1 MIIRHAG
8 GLFKCER
15 ESKGMTQEEFSEG
28 VCSRAFISQ
37 VENGKRDV
45 SSVMFDKLC
54 KKIGIQAKQR
64 PIFKSLSEYSIA
76 EELSQVRLYLS
87 VGNYNE
93 AYNRLLLCNT
103 INEEKDELKVEF
115 LMLSFGVIAG
125 ITGNALLGV
134 KYVELSYEILE
145 LNTSRN
151 FIFYNTL
158 EYEVLAYHT
167 LFLYNG
173 DKIEKLDEIAT
184 GVDLSPLTDR
194 EKNYLKMT
202 IYASIS
208 LSYRNIGDQEN
219 ARRYGVFSH
228 EYAIKSGC
236 YYYMLDIYGTA
247 YPGDDF
253 NWSIRDLYNVFGKYS
268 DFNKADIS
276 KLEKLALSVRRES
289 ASRKQNESVYFSD
302 IIKSL
307 VIRKKHLTKEMLY
320 RGVCT
325 KEEFLDY
332 IYERKN
338 MPALL
343 CQLFLE
349 RAGTSSDVFVFW
361 GSKKEEVFN
370 ILRTLDFKKNV
381 FPSNQINSILFEL
394 EDGPDTKLYEQ
405 ILMMYQADFERDY
418 EKRLRSLWKAF
429 YLTINESTSEDFENY
444 ALSWMELM
452 ILNDIAYVLIRLNRA
467 SEAASIMER
476 VLKYYKR
483 RDLDITFA
491 SSVFPKSVMLYVSAL
506 YKCEE
511 YATLVN
517 TIECKQYDIFLYDLD
532 SAATVLSCY
541 GKAKD
546 ELSGNGTFA
555 KKAAE
560 VINKSFHRD
569 IDPMSMVLAEL

>member
-1 MIIRHAG
+1 M
-8 GLFKCER
+8 
-15 ESKGMTQEEFSEG
+15 
-28 VCSRAFISQ
+28 
-37 VENGKRDV
+37 D
-45 SSVMFDKLC
+45 
-54 KKIGIQAKQR
+54 
-64 PIFKSLSEYSIA
+64 
-76 EELSQVRLYLS
+76 
-87 VGNYNE
+87 
-93 AYNRLLLCNT
+93 
-103 INEEKDELKVEF
+103 
-115 LMLSFGVIAG
+115 
-125 ITGNALLGV
+125 
-134 KYVELSYEILE
+134 
-145 LNTSRN
+145 
-151 FIFYNTL
+151 
-158 EYEVLAYHT
+158 
-167 LFLYNG
+167 
-173 DKIEKLDEIAT
+173 
-184 GVDLSPLTDR
+184 
-194 EKNYLKMT
+194 
-202 IYASIS
+202 
-208 LSYRNIGDQEN
+208 
-219 ARRYGVFSH
+219 
-228 EYAIKSGC
+228 
-236 YYYMLDIYGTA
+236 
-247 YPGDDF
+247 
-253 NWSIRDLYNVFGKYS
+253 
-268 DFNKADIS
+268 
-276 KLEKLALSVRRES
+276 
-289 ASRKQNESVYFSD
+289 FSD
-302 IIKSL
+302 VIKYL
-307 VIRKKHLTKEMLY
+307 VKKKKYLNKEMLY
-320 RGVCT
+320 GGVCT
-325 KEEFLDY
+325 EEEFLDY
-332 IYERKN
+332 VNKKKS
-338 MPALL
+338 MPPLL
-343 CQLFLE
+343 CQHFLE

-370 ILRTLDFKKNV
+370 ILRTFDFKKNI
-381 FPSNQINSILFEL
+381 FPSEQINSILYEL

-483 RDLDITFA
+483 SDLDITFA

-511 YATLVN
+511 YATLVY